1 MALVLGASGGI
12 GSAICSQLLED
23 RSFSAVL
30 TCSRSSG
37 VPLDL
42 CCESSIKSIATDV
55 AQRGCDLRLVIDA
68 TGVLEG
74 DGCIAEKS
82 WRQIDAAAMARAF
95 AVNAIGP
102 ALLIK
107 NFLPLLP
114 REGKSVFATLSA
126 RVGSISDNRLGGWY
140 SYRASKAALN
150 QIVRTA
156 VDTAQ
161 PGSIIL
167 MHDGG
172 GDRAAT
178 VAASIAV
185 MPNATDRPSVGR
197 RDILTSSLCVHAG
210 RTAAF
215 QPPPREPVLTL
226 PGAQPHR
233 DRAQHLGLAHGAIA
247 HLDRVDGVVD
257 VAAEEIGGVD
267 DVRVGE
273 DVAPGGGGESSFV
286 HGDGARRRGRVGW
299 GTVPILPAVR
309 RMRETGGARKTT

>member
-37 VPLDL
+37 APLDL
-42 CCESSIKSIATDV
+42 CCESSIKLIATDV

-156 VDTAQ
+156 AIELQRTRPAAFCVAIHPGTVDTR
-161 PGSIIL
+161 L
-167 MHDGG
+167 
-172 GDRAAT
+172 
-178 VAASIAV
+178 
-185 MPNATDRPSVGR
+185 
-197 RDILTSSLCVHAG
+197 SSPFAKSGLEIQTPA
-210 RTAAF
+210 TAA
-215 QPPPREPVLTL
+215 QRLIKVLDTL
-226 PGAQPHR
+226 DAG
-233 DRAQHLGLAHGAIA
+233 
-247 HLDRVDGVVD
+247 
-257 VAAEEIGGVD
+257 
-267 DVRVGE
+267 
-273 DVAPGGGGESSFV
+273 S
-286 HGDGARRRGRVGW
+286 
-299 GTVPILPAVR
+299 
-309 RMRETGGARKTT
+309 TGGFIDQHGRSIGW